1 ANVARHASEAVTL
14 DLRFLA
20 SLGLYPVVVLGLF
33 ESTEAMEQ
41 AVRLGRRLERAGVRA
56 LLLGAHEPDAIE
68 RATAATRAQTIP
80 IVTFAV
86 GAEARFET
94 LAALVAALRTRKLI
108 FLHRPGGLRQA
119 GTLVPI
125 VNLTTDYTALA
136 QSKELSRKERVLV
149 DESRKLVERT
159 PHRLSIA
166 ITSPL
171 NLFRELFTIKGA
183 GTLLRRGA
191 IVERRD
197 FGDVDRERLRALLTR
212 SFGRPPVD
220 DFFSR
225 PIARAYVATVPRG
238 DAPDATGT
246 RDAADARGATETRGV
261 TEAASARVA
270 TETRGTMET
279 RATAEAASARA
290 TTEAASER
298 TAADRAAPTTDD
310 GARDVVAATRAA
322 AARSIDASERA
333 QDPDDHGWRGA
344 ALVVETP
351 LGAYLSKFAVDAE
364 AQGEGIGRDLW
375 QALASDYPRIFWRAR
390 AANAI
395 GPWYVKL
402 CDGMMRFAEW
412 HVFWIGL
419 PPDDIPAAL
428 AYTLAQPV
436 DLP

>member
-1 ANVARHASEAVTL
+1 MEPADVVLRFLESVGSRRESDYYLALFRAGEPERFAAISVDANVARHASEAVTL

-20 SLGLYPVVVLGLF
+20 SLGLFPVVVLGLF
-33 ESTEAMEQ
+33 ESTEAMDH

-56 LLLGAHEPDAIE
+56 TLLGAHEPDALE
-68 RATAATRAQTIP
+68 RATAASRAQTIP
-80 IVTFAV
+80 ILTFAV
-86 GAEARFET
+86 GAEARFER
-94 LAALVAALRTRKLI
+94 LAALVATLRTRKLI
-108 FLHRPGGLRQA
+108 FLHRPGGLRQS

-212 SFGRPPVD
+212 SFGRPPVE

-225 PIARAYVATVPRG
+225 PIARAYVAMVPRG
-238 DAPDATGT
+238 DAGDG
-246 RDAADARGATETRGV
+246 AAL
-261 TEAASARVA
+261 
-270 TETRGTMET
+270 
-279 RATAEAASARA
+279 ARA
-290 TTEAASER
+290 DVTGER
-298 TAADRAAPTTDD
+298 APGD
-310 GARDVVAATRAA
+310 DVVAASRAA
-322 AARSIDASERA
+322 AARAIDASDRA

-402 CDGMMRFAEW
+402 CDGMMRFADW

-419 PPDDIPAAL
+419 TPDDIPAAL
-428 AYTLAQPV
+428 QYALAQPV